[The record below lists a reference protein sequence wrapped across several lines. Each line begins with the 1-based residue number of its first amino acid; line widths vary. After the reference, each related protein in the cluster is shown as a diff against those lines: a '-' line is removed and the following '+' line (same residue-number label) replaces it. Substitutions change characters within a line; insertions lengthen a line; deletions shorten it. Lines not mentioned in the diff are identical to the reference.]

1 MNSLA
6 EPVMIRAARSL
17 GAMEKFFYLLNQSHP
32 NHFAMIGE
40 VSGPTRVHQW
50 QDALDLVAHHS
61 PLVWSRVERDING
74 TPAFVPVPHG
84 SVPMKVA
91 AVGSA
96 NWTDEVAAQI
106 AQPFDELHPPLLRAT
121 LLHGESRSVI
131 VLVAHH
137 SVGDGLSLT
146 SLLGDLLRAVA
157 GENLMRSSETR
168 ALERLIELK
177 HGAPKLPSSA
187 PVPLDEPMRA
197 PLEMRRPDGSAPH
210 VESLRLTST
219 MTRALRERARAER
232 TSVQSALIAAFT
244 RAMCFLK
251 AGAQK
256 EPRVLSPID
265 LRRRLLD
272 GSDHLAMCASGVVHA
287 DDSPRDA
294 SLWSRARHA
303 AQAFADIEST
313 EVLAERV
320 LTAHAL
326 LDTVNGTADAKAVF
340 AQAFANDAVV
350 TNLGVVN
357 LPRRFGPLTLDA
369 VWGPSVSVGV
379 VDEQVIG
386 AATFDGQL
394 HLVHTSYMPVLG
406 LLDQMVAEITAALT
420 SENSNENAI
429 QNAVQSEAARE

>member
-1 MNSLA
+1 
-6 EPVMIRAARSL
+6 
-17 GAMEKFFYLLNQSHP
+17 
-32 NHFAMIGE
+32 
-40 VSGPTRVHQW
+40 
-50 QDALDLVAHHS
+50 
-61 PLVWSRVERDING
+61 
-74 TPAFVPVPHG
+74 
-84 SVPMKVA
+84 
-91 AVGSA
+91 
-96 NWTDEVAAQI
+96 
-106 AQPFDELHPPLLRAT
+106 
-121 LLHGESRSVI
+121 
-131 VLVAHH
+131 
-137 SVGDGLSLT
+137 
-146 SLLGDLLRAVA
+146 
-157 GENLMRSSETR
+157 
-168 ALERLIELK
+168 
-177 HGAPKLPSSA
+177 
-187 PVPLDEPMRA
+187 
-197 PLEMRRPDGSAPH
+197 
-210 VESLRLTST
+210 
-219 MTRALRERARAER
+219 
-232 TSVQSALIAAFT
+232 
-244 RAMCFLK
+244 
-251 AGAQK
+251 
-256 EPRVLSPID
+256 
-265 LRRRLLD
+265 
-272 GSDHLAMCASGVVHA
+272 MCASGVVHA

-420 SENSNENAI
+420 SENANENAI